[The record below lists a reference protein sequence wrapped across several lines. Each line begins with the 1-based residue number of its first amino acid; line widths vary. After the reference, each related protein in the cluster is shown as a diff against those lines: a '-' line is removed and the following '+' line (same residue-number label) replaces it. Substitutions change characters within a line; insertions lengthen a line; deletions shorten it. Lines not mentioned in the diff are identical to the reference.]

1 MVADKLKLGQTVEPE
16 AFDSVT
22 IFLSDV
28 VSFTKLASRCSPL
41 QVAFLFMNQISS
53 YFPFRLSI
61 SSMTSTR
68 CLMASSMIIMSTR

>member
-1 MVADKLKLGQTVEPE
+1 MVADKLKLGQTIEPE

-41 QVAFLFMNQISS
+41 QVVFIYKSNF
-53 YFPFRLSI
+53 
-61 SSMTSTR
+61 
-68 CLMASSMIIMSTR
+68 

>member
-1 MVADKLKLGQTVEPE
+1 MVADKLKLGQTIEPE

-41 QVAFLFMNQISS
+41 QVAFIYESNV
-53 YFPFRLSI
+53 
-61 SSMTSTR
+61 
-68 CLMASSMIIMSTR
+68 